1 MLKVQKRRG
10 PRAAYTQAVWPV
22 FELCQLGS
30 THQGQSPKCEQVVG
44 ININVAHGNPSKIIA
59 LIFSWFPGE
68 LQISVPSTTS
78 Q

>member
-1 MLKVQKRRG
+1 MLKVQKRRA
-10 PRAAYTQAVWPV
+10 PRAAYTQAVWPL
-22 FELCQLGS
+22 FELYQLGS

-44 ININVAHGNPSKIIA
+44 ININVAHGNPGKIIA
-59 LIFSWFPGE
+59 LIFTWFPRE